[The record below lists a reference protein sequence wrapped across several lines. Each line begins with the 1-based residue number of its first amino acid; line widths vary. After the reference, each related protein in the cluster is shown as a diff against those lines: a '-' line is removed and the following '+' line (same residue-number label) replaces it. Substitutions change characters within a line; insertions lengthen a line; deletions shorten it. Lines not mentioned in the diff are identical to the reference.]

1 MGANNKRLILD
12 SEDLIVNIPIWPK
25 TIVTYQWPNLKAP
38 VRLIAR
44 REYPAGKWH
53 IADEKLRGKLLK
65 TLMLCGLS
73 TSVSH
78 IQTTCL

>member
-12 SEDLIVNIPIWPK
+12 SEDLIVNIPIWP
-25 TIVTYQWPNLKAP
+25 NLKAP

-44 REYPAGKWH
+44 REYPAGKWQ
-53 IADEKLRGKLLK
+53 IGDEKLRGKLLK
-65 TLMLCGLS
+65 TLMLCRLS